1 MALKHLNKLSR
12 DEELYQ
18 EAFTEQINKVAYD
31 LDRAGLLE
39 EGMQKGREKIA
50 LNMLKEGFE
59 VSIVSKVT
67 GLSEED
73 LARLEK

>member
-31 LDRAGLLE
+31 LDRSGLLE
-39 EGMQKGREKIA
+39 EGIQEGRKETA
-50 LNMLKEGFE
+50 LNMLKEDFE
-59 VSIVSKVT
+59 ISIISKVT
-67 GLSEED
+67 GLAENEI
-73 LARLEK
+73 LKLKK